1 MPTLRNLSIKMR
13 VQLIILFTILIVTI
27 IVTTESIINI
37 KHLTQDNIERYKK
50 EAYTNKENE
59 LKNYLS
65 IIMKTLDSFYA
76 KTSKAEVEKEV
87 YYSLSK
93 HMNFL
98 FHTLNKEYKK
108 NVATMSKEALQEH
121 LKAIVRADRY
131 GKNGYFWIN
140 DMNYRMVMHPI
151 KPEFNGKK
159 FINTP
164 KVPFVELGVN
174 ALKKC
179 QCNQATIRYNF
190 YIPSTKVY
198 GKKIS
203 IVKLFKPYN
212 WVIGTGAYLVDI
224 TKEIQ
229 KEAIRTISEIRY
241 GKNGYFWI
249 NNREPKMIMHP
260 FYPSLDGKDLS
271 SFKDANGVYLFD
283 EMVKVTKKSGSGI
296 VKYLWPK
303 PKFKKQQPKISFVK
317 LFKPWGWIVGTG
329 AYVDDIE
336 SKINTM
342 RENASN
348 QIDSLIKKVII
359 EIIFLTIVLILIT
372 IFIAKKSIVQP
383 IEKFKSKILM
393 IAKNYDIKER
403 VDTREAPLEIKE
415 LGDSFNTLMD
425 DLEKLIIADEASAQ
439 EIKKLYE
446 ELKEKSQTAL
456 AKSEQRY
463 KELAT
468 KDILTGILN
477 RFAFENELDRVISN
491 SKRTGAKFALLFLD
505 LDHFKEVNDTYGH
518 DMGDKLL
525 IEVAKRV
532 LPNIRTEDIFAR
544 LGGDEFI
551 LIFTN
556 IERKTLP
563 ILVNKAITL
572 FRKPWIIEGITLNV
586 TTSMGVVVFPD
597 DADDKMKLLKN
608 ADIAMYK
615 SKELGR
621 NQVVYFDRTLLQTTP
636 NDSEL
641 EE

>member
-1 MPTLRNLSIKMR
+1 MPILRNLSIKMR
-13 VQLIILFTILIVTI
+13 VQLTILFTVLIVSI
-27 IVTTESIINI
+27 IITTESIINI
-37 KHLTQDNIERYKK
+37 QNLTQENIAKYKK
-50 EAYTNKENE
+50 EAYANKENE

-65 IIMKTLDSFYA
+65 IVMKTLDSFYS

-98 FHTLNKEYKK
+98 FHTLNREYEK
-108 NVATMSKEALQEH
+108 NVATMSKKALQAH

-151 KPEFNGKK
+151 KPEFNGKR
-159 FINTP
+159 FVDTP

-212 WVIGTGAYLVDI
+212 WVIGTGAYVSDV

-249 NNREPKMIMHP
+249 NDTEPKMIMHP
-260 FYPSLDGKDLS
+260 FDPSLDGKDLS
-271 SFKDANGVYLFD
+271 SFKDANGVYPFNK
-283 EMVKVTKKSGSGI
+283 MVQVTKKSGSGT
-296 VKYLWPK
+296 VKYLWQK
-303 PKFKKQQPKISFVK
+303 PGFKKQQPKISFVK
-317 LFKPWGWIVGTG
+317 LFKPWGWIIGTG

-336 SKINTM
+336 SKINKM
-342 RENASN
+342 KEDASN
-348 QIDSLIKKVII
+348 QIDILITKVII
-359 EIIFLTIVLILIT
+359 EIIFLTIFLILVT
-372 IFIAKKSIVQP
+372 MLVAKKSIVQP

-393 IAKNYDIKER
+393 IAKNYDIQER
-403 VDTREAPLEIKE
+403 VDTKDTPLEIKE
-415 LGDSFNTLMD
+415 LGESFNTLMD
-425 DLEKLIIADEASAQ
+425 DLERLIIADEASEQ
-439 EIKKLYE
+439 KIKKLYE
-446 ELKEKSQTAL
+446 ELKQKSQTAL

-477 RFAFENELDRVISN
+477 RFAFENELDRVLSN

-532 LPNIRTEDIFAR
+532 LPNIRTEDTFAR

-556 IERKTLP
+556 IEKQTLP

-572 FRKPWIIEGITLNV
+572 FRKPWVIDGIALNV

-621 NQVVYFDRTLLQTTP
+621 NQVIYFDDFNP
-636 NDSEL
+636 SGSE
-641 EE
+641 